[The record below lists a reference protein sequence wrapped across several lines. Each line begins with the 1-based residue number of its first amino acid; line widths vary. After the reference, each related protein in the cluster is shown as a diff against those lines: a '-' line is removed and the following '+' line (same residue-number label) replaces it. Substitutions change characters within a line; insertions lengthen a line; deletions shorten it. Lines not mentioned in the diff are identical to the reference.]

1 MPEIINSDI
10 GLCSAVSGE
19 APRMTKAHAVSGSLA
34 AIALASLAIVRVVVA
49 AHAADAA
56 SPDAAAS
63 NKAQIPWI
71 VPDIDKLPDDDWGR
85 TVRYG
90 RDLVNKT
97 ASLIGPE
104 VTDPGQRF
112 AGNNLTCQN
121 CHLEAGT
128 KEFGLPFQGVY
139 ADFPNY
145 RARSG
150 SVGTIEDRIQG
161 CMVRSMNGKE
171 LPPEG
176 PELTAMVAYMKF
188 LSLGH
193 PVGAPP
199 PGRGSAAMAELPR
212 AADPEHGKAVYAQMC
227 AACHGA
233 NGQGQ
238 RVGSAGDAR
247 GYVFPPLW
255 GPDSF
260 NDGAGMARLIV
271 AAGFVH
277 SNMPKG
283 ITWQQPVLAVGD
295 AWDVAAFVNSQP
307 RPHKENLEKDFPNRL
322 QKPVDTPYG
331 PYADGFSLA
340 QHELGPFQPIRDAIK
355 KLMAQKATLA
365 SPSSAPH

>member
-1 MPEIINSDI
+1 MLKIMTEI
-10 GLCSAVSGE
+10 SASVGPCWGE
-19 APRMTKAHAVSGSLA
+19 APRMTQAHAVCRSLA
-34 AIALASLAIVRVVVA
+34 AVALAGLAIVCVVA
-49 AHAADAA
+49 PVQAADAT
-56 SPDAAAS
+56 SPDASAPD
-63 NKAQIPWI
+63 KAQIPWI
-71 VPDIDKLPDDDWGR
+71 VPDVDKLPDDDWGR

-90 RDLVNKT
+90 RDLISKT

-104 VTDPGQRF
+104 VADQKQRF

-171 LPPEG
+171 LPPDG
-176 PELTAMVAYMKF
+176 AELTAMVAYMKF
-188 LSLGH
+188 LSLRH
-193 PVGAPP
+193 PVGAPT
-199 PGRGSAAMAELPR
+199 PGRGSAAMAELTR
-212 AADPEHGKAVYAQMC
+212 AADPEHGKIVFVQVC

-238 RVGSAGDAR
+238 RVGSVGDAR

-283 ITWQQPVLAVGD
+283 ITWQHPMLAVAD

-307 RPHKENLEKDFPNRL
+307 RPHKANLEKDFPNRL
-322 QKPVDTPYG
+322 QKPVDTAYG
-331 PYADGFSLA
+331 PYADSFSLR

-355 KLMAQKATLA
+355 KLIAQKEMPA